1 MPRTQSVETLSK
13 EILVEMKAMQDIG
26 MTVPA
31 KALLMAEDL
40 SVVSQYLSSDLK
52 MSDLAD
58 LFCDL
63 SS

>member
-1 MPRTQSVETLSK
+1 MLQNPSAEKLSK
-13 EILVEMKAMQDIG
+13 ELIVEMKAMQNIG